1 MFSNVKQFLIDLFQ
15 IFVKSKYEQSVNV
28 KTTASNSILVIFVS
42 WWIFA
47 LIVNVI
53 YRSMLVSLMI
63 QKPVQDDTLQD
74 LVDEGYQIVLR
85 KDSGYMQLF
94 LEAEARLINRL
105 NMKGGAQIC
114 VQRYFQ
120 VENSG
125 VE

>member
-1 MFSNVKQFLIDLFQ
+1 MFSNVKLLLIALFQ

-28 KTTASNSILVIFVS
+28 NTTTSNSILVIFVS

-94 LEAEARLINRL
+94 LEAEALLINRL
-105 NMKGGAQIC
+105 NMKGVAQIC
-114 VQRYFQ
+114 V
-120 VENSG
+120 
-125 VE
+125 

>member
-1 MFSNVKQFLIDLFQ
+1 M
-15 IFVKSKYEQSVNV
+15 KSKYEQSVNV

-85 KDSGYMQLF
+85 KDSGYMQLV

-105 NMKGGAQIC
+105 NMKGVAQIC
-114 VQRYFQ
+114 V
-120 VENSG
+120 
-125 VE
+125 